1 MKTIYTLRD
10 GTGESQSVV
19 VCAEHARE
27 MPNVDDLVTA
37 APADPD
43 CNCEFCERAS

>member
-19 VCAEHARE
+19 VCAEHSRA
-27 MPNVDDLVTA
+27 MTNVDDLVDA
-37 APADPD
+37 APADAD
-43 CNCEFCERAS
+43 CDREFCEAGQ